1 MITYTTANSINDL
14 EGILDLQ
21 KRNLAGSLTKDEIQ
35 SQGFVT
41 VDHSYDQLEK
51 LNDQEKHVIAKDDE
65 KVIGYLLAMTKRSR
79 FDIPVLIPMFELFDT
94 VSYNGKKISEYNYLV
109 VGQVCV
115 DKAWRGKSILDQCY
129 AAYRQ
134 HYSIKY
140 DFAITEIAATNL
152 RSLKAHRRI
161 GFKEINTYRSPDKT
175 EWIVVLWDW
184 KDPGITTEI
193 RRTRRNTEK

>member
-79 FDIPVLIPMFELFDT
+79 FDIPVLIPMFELFDS
-94 VSYNGKKISEYNYLV
+94 VSYYGKKISEYNYLV

-115 DKAWRGKSILDQCY
+115 DKAWRGKGILDHCY
-129 AAYRQ
+129 TAYRQ
-134 HYSIKY
+134 HYGTKY

-175 EWIVVLWDW
+175 EWVVVLWDW